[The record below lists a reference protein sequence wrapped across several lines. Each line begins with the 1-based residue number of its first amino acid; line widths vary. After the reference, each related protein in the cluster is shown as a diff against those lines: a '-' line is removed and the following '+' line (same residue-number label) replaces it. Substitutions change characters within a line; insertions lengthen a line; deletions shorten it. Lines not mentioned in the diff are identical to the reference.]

1 MGNIRKTITL
11 TDQQDQWI
19 KAQATAGN
27 FADDGEYIRELIRRD
42 QEQHTKFQALKAA
55 IQEGLDSGVSDKT
68 IPVIMEEVEA
78 RLRDDG
84 RLPDP
89 MPKLALGLSSR
100 RTNAAGD
107 TNNKRKE

>member
-1 MGNIRKTITL
+1 MAHNAGTTYGDGMGNIRKTITL

-84 RLPDP
+84 RL
-89 MPKLALGLSSR
+89 
-100 RTNAAGD
+100 
-107 TNNKRKE
+107 